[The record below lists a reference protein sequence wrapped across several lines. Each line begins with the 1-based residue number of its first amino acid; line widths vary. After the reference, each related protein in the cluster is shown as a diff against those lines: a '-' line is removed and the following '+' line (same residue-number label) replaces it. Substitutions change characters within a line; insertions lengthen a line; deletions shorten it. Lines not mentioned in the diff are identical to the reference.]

1 MDTESVIEVI
11 IVVNVICF
19 QNGGVHN
26 TKSLKPNQK
35 QKKGKR
41 LKQNQI
47 ANDFY
52 FIISLGTLKP
62 AKRFAALVAAGA
74 GLRLTPATAGLTAGA

>member
-1 MDTESVIEVI
+1 MICFTLRRAFDDEARRVAHKPKRRYDHTRRDDYERSCEIHVDTESVIEVI

-35 QKKGKR
+35 QKKGETFKTEPNS
-41 LKQNQI
+41 Q
-47 ANDFY
+47 
-52 FIISLGTLKP
+52 
-62 AKRFAALVAAGA
+62 
-74 GLRLTPATAGLTAGA
+74 